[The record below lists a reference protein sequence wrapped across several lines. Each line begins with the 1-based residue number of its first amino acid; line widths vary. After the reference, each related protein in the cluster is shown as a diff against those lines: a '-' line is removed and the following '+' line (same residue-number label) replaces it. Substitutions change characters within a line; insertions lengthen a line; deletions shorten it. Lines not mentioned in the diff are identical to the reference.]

1 MATISPTLSPES
13 TGKFELHQW
22 ADFSTADTATP
33 MQQSA
38 KPANLA
44 TVQVVGTFGGATVTL
59 EGSNDGTNYV
69 TMRDV
74 DGADISFTAAGYA
87 EFSTAF
93 RYIRPAST
101 GGTGDDV
108 DVYICLR
115 G

>member
-1 MATISPTLSPES
+1 MATGPTSAPATGQFEMQSWTSLS
-13 TGKFELHQW
+13 TG
-22 ADFSTADTATP
+22 DTATKLQP
-33 MQQSA
+33 SA
-38 KPANLA
+38 NTASVA
-44 TVQVVGTFGGATVTL
+44 TVQVFGTFGGATVTL

-69 TMRDV
+69 AMRDV

-101 GGTGDDV
+101 GGTGDNV